1 MMASST
7 HLGMHSRITNWQAPT
22 TTSQF
27 LTTNSQVDVQAR
39 TQLNGHRSAGG
50 RNKGQGG
57 SRTSCNASDGE
68 STNLR
73 QRHGN

>member
-1 MMASST
+1 MMASRA
-7 HLGMHSRITNWQAPT
+7 HLGVHSRTTNWQTPT

-39 TQLNGHRSAGG
+39 TQLNGDRSIGG
-50 RNKGQGG
+50 RNKSQGD
-57 SRTSCNASDGE
+57 SRTSCNASDGK
-68 STNLR
+68 STNLQ

>member
-1 MMASST
+1 LAS
-7 HLGMHSRITNWQAPT
+7 PT

-39 TQLNGHRSAGG
+39 TQLNGDRLVGG
-50 RNKGQGG
+50 RNKGQGDNKT
-57 SRTSCNASDGE
+57 SRSVSDGE
-68 STNLR
+68 STNLW